1 MHLPIPVLLTSA
13 LCLQVAT
20 AQAPFR
26 ANRNQMIPA
35 INGQLAYDLCLG
47 DVDADGDL
55 DMVVVND
62 LYANQLFLND
72 GRGTFVD
79 ATAGRL
85 TTPAAHATY
94 EADLADVDGD
104 GDLDLLVVNDDYWP
118 NNLFL
123 NNGAGVFTDVTATHL
138 PGLLEYSTD
147 QVVADFDGDGD
158 VDWFVGNSFQSSSL
172 MLNNGQGVFSVAPT
186 ASLPA
191 NLQADAASF
200 ACDLDADGDLDL
212 VLNRGGNYL
221 SGPPTVLLNSGS
233 ATFTVLN
240 LGLSNGLVHAA
251 DLNGDGFLDLL
262 DGNGR
267 QLRYQ
272 TRTAAGGF
280 SFAPPVTLI
289 ANTLG
294 SLDHDGDGD
303 LDLLGS
309 AVILLNQPGGA
320 FPALSSGIPYLHAPT
335 LRTGDVD
342 GDGDADI
349 VDRQGAIGGRV
360 WSNLCTQ
367 AHTPA
372 APRTG
377 NPYTVEFHLDTRAGS
392 VFLLPAVALAE
403 AVIPFGAQ
411 GTLRLDLTQGVMLP
425 FALVNVSPHR
435 IVFQIPLNGALIG
448 TQLHYQAGYT
458 TGPTALPRFTNALR
472 DVLLQ

>member
-1 MHLPIPVLLTSA
+1 MHLQLHALLTCA
-13 LCLQVAT
+13 LCLQAAT

-26 ANRNQMIPA
+26 LNRNQMIPA
-35 INGQLAYDLCLG
+35 VNGQLAYDLCLG
-47 DVDADGDL
+47 DVDGDGDL

-79 ATAGRL
+79 ATVGRL

-138 PGLLEYSTD
+138 PNLLEYSTD

-158 VDWFVGNSFQSSSL
+158 VDWFVGNSFQSSRL
-172 MLNNGQGVFSVAPT
+172 LLNNGQGVFSTAPA

-200 ACDLDADGDLDL
+200 ACDLEADGDLDL

-221 SGPPTVLLNSGS
+221 TGPPTVLLNNGA
-233 ATFTVLN
+233 ATFTALN

-272 TRTAAGGF
+272 VRAAGGGF
-280 SFAPPVTLI
+280 SFAAPVTLI
-289 ANTLG
+289 ANTVG
-294 SLDHDGDGD
+294 STDFDGDGD
-303 LDLLGS
+303 LDLLGGG
-309 AVILLNQPGGA
+309 VILVNQPGGA

-349 VDRQGAIGGRV
+349 VDRQSAIGGRV
-360 WSNLCTQ
+360 WSNMRTQ
-367 AHTPA
+367 VHTPA

-377 NPYTVEFHLDTRAGS
+377 NPYTVEFHVDTRAGS
-392 VFLLPAVALAE
+392 VFLLPAVSLAGVV
-403 AVIPFGAQ
+403 APWPPHGTMRLDLAQ
-411 GTLRLDLTQGVMLP
+411 GTMLP
-425 FALVNVSPHR
+425 FALVTTSPHR
-435 IVFQIPLNGALIG
+435 IVFQLPLNGALVG
-448 TQLHYQAGYT
+448 TEFHYQAGVAI
-458 TGPTALPRFTNALR
+458 GPSTPFRITNALR
-472 DVLLQ
+472 DVILQ